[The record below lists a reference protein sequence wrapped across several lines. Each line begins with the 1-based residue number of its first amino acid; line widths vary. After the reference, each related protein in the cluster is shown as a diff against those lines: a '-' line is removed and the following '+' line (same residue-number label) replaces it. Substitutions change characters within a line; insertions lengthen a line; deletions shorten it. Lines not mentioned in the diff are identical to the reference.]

1 VGLAGRVPVDLNR
14 EKENHLLN
22 AIPSHFSSLDS
33 ILHKV
38 LHEEPLARQEV
49 LHLLAPKTQEE
60 QEGIYEVAR
69 KLRDRYF
76 GNKVFLYGFVY
87 FSTWCRNHC
96 IFCFYRAP
104 NVLCERY
111 RKTDEEILDAVTR
124 LAESGVHLLDMTMGE
139 DPACYNR
146 EDDFKPLLNLIKK
159 AKKETGLPIM
169 VSWGVVP
176 DSVLE
181 RLPAAGADWFAC
193 YQETHNPELFR
204 TLRLDQDYQRRLDI
218 KTRAK
223 KLGMLI
229 EEGILSGVGESL
241 EDVVDSIEEMKA
253 MEAHQVRVMN
263 FIPQKGTPLADYP
276 SPHPEQES
284 RMIAILRLLLPHR
297 LIPASL
303 DVYGIDGLRDKLR
316 AGANVVTSLIL
327 PSSELRGVAQSTLG
341 ICEGL
346 RSAKAVT
353 PVLTEL
359 GLRRATLEEYISW
372 VEHEKG
378 QLTKDSSKRERS
390 SQTIAAR

>member
-1 VGLAGRVPVDLNR
+1 VGLAGRVPVDLNH

-22 AIPSHFSSLDS
+22 VIPSHVSSLDS
-33 ILHKV
+33 ILSKT
-38 LHEEPLARQEV
+38 LEEEPLSRGEV
-49 LHLLAPKTQEE
+49 LYLLAPKKQEE
-60 QEGIYEVAR
+60 QERIYEVAR

-76 GNKVFLYGFVY
+76 GSKIFLYGFVY

-96 IFCFYRAP
+96 TFCFYRAP
-104 NVLCERY
+104 NTLCDRY
-111 RKTDEEILDAVTR
+111 RKTDEEILDTVTR

-146 EDDFKPLLNLIKK
+146 EDDFKRLLNLIKK

-193 YQETHNPELFR
+193 YQETHNPELFGK
-204 TLRLDQDYQRRLDI
+204 LRLNQDYHRRLEV
-218 KTRAK
+218 KTKAK
-223 KLGMLI
+223 TLGMLI
-229 EEGILSGVGESL
+229 EEGFLSGIGESSD
-241 EDVVDSIEEMKA
+241 DVVDTIEAMKA

-263 FIPQKGTPLADYP
+263 FIPQKGTPMADYP

-303 DVYGIDGLRDKLR
+303 DVYGIDGLKGKLR

-346 RSAKAVT
+346 RSAKAVL
-353 PVLTEL
+353 PILTEL
-359 GLRRATLEEYISW
+359 GLRKASPEEYISW
-372 VEHEKG
+372 VEHEKER
-378 QLTKDSSKRERS
+378 LKKDSPKREHP
-390 SQTIAAR
+390 SQNILAG